1 MSISTDI
8 WHVQGAGC
16 SDAGCL
22 EVENRILW
30 LKRPIIYNDTGFQ
43 DLLTG
48 FLAHFSL
55 KTRKDHVPET

>member
-22 EVENRILW
+22 EVENRIL
-30 LKRPIIYNDTGFQ
+30 
-43 DLLTG
+43 
-48 FLAHFSL
+48 
-55 KTRKDHVPET
+55 